1 MEKVIKVLSVTTAL
15 LLAVSGVLQEFLE
28 IYNRNLKED

>member
-1 MEKVIKVLSVTTAL
+1 MKVISVTTAL